1 MKPILFLIPIIALT
15 LTGLFFYYF
24 LKKSSN
30 KKVYHQ
36 LVYSIAALAF
46 LFNLIW
52 ELIQIPL
59 YKAASYSLDHIAF
72 CVLAS
77 IADAI
82 LVMLLFFGSAVIFR
96 NLFWIRDKK
105 WHQILIIILIGGL
118 GAVLGEMRHLSI
130 GSWAYADAMP
140 IIPLINVGLS
150 PILQFMILPIVVYL
164 VSFYILNKN
173 TEDVLRNGNKQD

>member
-15 LTGLFFYYF
+15 LTGILYYYF
-24 LKKSSN
+24 FKKTTN
-30 KKVYHQ
+30 KKVYHR
-36 LVYSIAALAF
+36 LVFTVGALAF

-59 YKAASYSLDHIAF
+59 YKNASYSLEHIAF
-72 CVLAS
+72 CALAS

-82 LVMLLFFGSAVIFR
+82 LVMLLFFGSAVIFK

-105 WHQILIIILIGGL
+105 WQQIIIVILIGGL

-140 IIPLINVGLS
+140 IIPIINVGLS
-150 PILQFMILPIVVYL
+150 PILQFMILPIVVYII
-164 VSFYILNKN
+164 SFRISK
-173 TEDVLRNGNKQD
+173 TKQE

>member
-15 LTGLFFYYF
+15 LTVIFYYYF
-24 LKKSSN
+24 FKKTTH

-36 LVYSIAALAF
+36 LIFTIAALAF

-59 YKAASYSLDHIAF
+59 YKNGSYSLEHIAF
-72 CVLAS
+72 CGLAS

-82 LVMLLFFGSAVIFR
+82 LVMLLFFGSAVIFK

-105 WHQILIIILIGGL
+105 WQQIIIVILIGGI

-130 GSWAYADAMP
+130 VSWAYADAMP
-140 IIPLINVGLS
+140 IIPSLNVGLS
-150 PILQFMILPIVVYL
+150 PILQFMILPIVVYIT
-164 VSFYILNKN
+164 SFKLSVTKQKN
-173 TEDVLRNGNKQD
+173 NDL

>member
-15 LTGLFFYYF
+15 LTSILYYYF
-24 LKKSSN
+24 FKKTTN

-36 LVYSIAALAF
+36 LVITIAALAF

-52 ELIQIPL
+52 ELIQMPL
-59 YKAASYSLDHIAF
+59 YKNASYSLEHIAF
-72 CVLAS
+72 CGLAS

-82 LVMLLFFGSAVIFR
+82 LVMLLFFGSAVIFK
-96 NLFWIRDKK
+96 NLFWIQDKK
-105 WHQILIIILIGGL
+105 WQQIIIVILIGGI

-140 IIPLINVGLS
+140 IIPLLNVGLS
-150 PILQFMILPIVVYL
+150 PILQFMILPIVVYIT
-164 VSFYILNKN
+164 SFKLPVTKQKN
-173 TEDVLRNGNKQD
+173 NDL